1 MLKKLIVKNNA
12 PFRSYITQIKN
23 TLIDNTKDLNIVM
36 SVYNLV
42 KYSRNYS
49 VTSRTFQNYYRDELN
64 DDENENANNIINQNG
79 TIISKSFEQ
88 KIKIVRRRSS
98 DNDELDT
105 EVIVP
110 LKYLIKFLQISRF
123 VID

>member
-23 TLIDNTKDLNIVM
+23 TLIDNAKDLNIVM

-49 VTSRTFQNYYRDELN
+49 MTSRTF
-64 DDENENANNIINQNG
+64 
-79 TIISKSFEQ
+79 
-88 KIKIVRRRSS
+88 
-98 DNDELDT
+98 
-105 EVIVP
+105 
-110 LKYLIKFLQISRF
+110 
-123 VID
+123 